1 MVQTQSAELL
11 PGIPVDSVIFSAEA
25 ALRLYAYRIVGTL
38 PCDETSIGFYLSVL
52 SEAEVLSLIG
62 FIREHSSPKADS
74 FATGQW
80 QSRFMVNSILSRIY
94 ENQDDLTPRDALGY
108 IKALLEPSLAPSVLP
123 DPLPEALAYLVRIF
137 KLSPA
142 ELEVLT
148 FLFLTKVSEPL
159 KELGKSL
166 SLTKRTSFISR
177 CTGIAVLEINSILAE
192 ASPLFTLGLLLPD
205 SYDVVGCSLADPITR
220 SFLGTAP
227 VPFHASYTK
236 PCSPSPFALDSFSVD
251 AEDLGIVSRMLSA
264 PRPCNILLYGEPGT
278 GKSEFSKAIVASCGK
293 KAYSLNLPLAE
304 RGAVDRRFALQLVTR
319 TIDPEHEILII
330 DEADSI
336 LNTRTRYDG
345 HDLVD
350 KAWLNIFLDAVP
362 CMIIWISNT
371 LGFSHDSA
379 RRRFA
384 YSIRFGSLS
393 AKARRLA
400 WASVLSTSTGPE
412 LVSPRFIQDASR
424 RFEINTAGIAQA
436 VAVYHSIDP
445 EGSLPEPERERVLTR
460 LLANHQEL
468 LSGSKPLPPLSVAYA
483 YDPSVLN
490 TDVPPEAI
498 LGAIGDFY
506 ARRQPGDRF
515 SMNLLFHGLPGT
527 GKTEFARYLA
537 DTLDRALIQKRAS
550 DLLSMWVG
558 GTEKAIGG
566 AFAQAEDSDAIL
578 LLDEADSLF
587 LNREHAQYSWERSQT
602 NELLTRMEA
611 YSGVLVCCTNLLKN
625 LDSAVL
631 RRFAFKVAFQPLTE
645 EGRIALFERYFPAAL
660 LSLEARTSIAAL
672 TMLTPGDFKAILSRT
687 RFLCGLSAED
697 LIHEL
702 EEECSYKG
710 MRSMIG
716 FHG

>member
-1 MVQTQSAELL
+1 MSRTQPAELL
-11 PGIPVDSVIFSAEA
+11 PGIPGDSGIFPAEA
-25 ALRLYAYRIVGTL
+25 ALRLYAYRIIDTL
-38 PCDETSIGFYLSVL
+38 PCDETSMGFYLSVL
-52 SEAEVLSLIG
+52 SEAEVVSLIG

-94 ENQDDLTPRDALGY
+94 ENQDSFSPRDALGY
-108 IKALLEPSLAPSVLP
+108 LKALLEPSLAPSVLT

-166 SLTKRTSFISR
+166 SLTKRTSFISH
-177 CTGIAVLEINSILAE
+177 CTGLAVLEINGILAE

-205 SYDVVGCSLADPITR
+205 SYEVVGCSLAEPIVR

-236 PCSPSPFALDSFSVD
+236 PCSPSPFALDSFGVNS
-251 AEDLGIVSRMLSA
+251 EDLGIVSRMLSTL
-264 PRPCNILLYGEPGT
+264 RPCNILLYGEPGT

-293 KAYSLNLPLAE
+293 KAYFLNLPLAE
-304 RGAVDRRFALQLVTR
+304 RGAIDRRFALQLVTR
-319 TIDPEHEILII
+319 TIDPEHEVLII

-336 LNTRTRYDG
+336 LNTKTRYDG

-362 CMIIWISNT
+362 CTIIWISNT
-371 LGFSHDSA
+371 LGLSHDSA

-400 WASVLSTSTGPE
+400 WASVLPTVTGPE

-424 RFEINTAGIAQA
+424 RFEVNTAGIAQA
-436 VAVYHSIDP
+436 VAVYRSIDP
-445 EGSLPEPERERVLTR
+445 EGSLPEHERERVLSR

-468 LSGSKPLPPLSVAYA
+468 LSGSKPLPPLSVADA

-490 TDVPPEAI
+490 TDVPPAAILEAI
-498 LGAIGDFY
+498 GKFY
-506 ARRQPGDRF
+506 SRRQPGDRF

-537 DTLDRALIQKRAS
+537 HTLDRELIQKRAS

-558 GTEKAIGG
+558 GTEKAIAG
-566 AFAQAEDSDAIL
+566 AFAQAEDADAIL
-578 LLDEADSLF
+578 LLDEADSFF
-587 LNREHAQYSWERSQT
+587 LNREHSQYSWERSQT

-645 EGRIALFERYFPAAL
+645 EGRVVLFERFFPSV
-660 LSLEARTSIAAL
+660 SLTGEARTRLSTL
-672 TMLTPGDFKAILSRT
+672 TILTPGDFKAVLSRT
-687 RFLCGLSAED
+687 HFSSGLLAE
-697 LIHEL
+697 EL
-702 EEECSYKG
+702 LHKLEVECSYKHTCI
-710 MRSMIG
+710 SIG
-716 FHG
+716 FHV

>member
-1 MVQTQSAELL
+1 MVQTQSTELL
-11 PGIPVDSVIFSAEA
+11 PGIPVDSVIFSADA
-25 ALRLYAYRIVGTL
+25 ALRLYAYRIIDSL
-38 PCDETSIGFYLSVL
+38 PCDETSMGFYLSVL

-62 FIREHSSPKADS
+62 FIRARSSSKADS
-74 FATGQW
+74 FTTGQW

-177 CTGIAVLEINSILAE
+177 CTGIAVLKINSILAE

-205 SYDVVGCSLADPITR
+205 SYDIVGCSLAEPIMR

-236 PCSPSPFALDSFSVD
+236 PCSPSPFALDSFGVNS
-251 AEDLGIVSRMLSA
+251 EDLGIVLRMLSA
-264 PRPCNILLYGEPGT
+264 FRPCNILLYGEPGT

-293 KAYSLNLPLAE
+293 KAYFLNLPLAE

-319 TIDPEHEILII
+319 TIDPEHEVLII

-345 HDLVD
+345 HDLID

-362 CMIIWISNT
+362 CTIIWISNT
-371 LGFSHDSA
+371 LSFSHDSA

-400 WASVLSTSTGPE
+400 WSSVLSASTGLE
-412 LVSPRFIQDASR
+412 LVSPGFIQDASR
-424 RFEINTAGIAQA
+424 RFEVNTAGIAQA
-436 VAVYHSIDP
+436 VAVYRSIDP
-445 EGSLPEPERERVLTR
+445 EGSLPEPERERVLSR

-468 LSGSKPLPPLSVAYA
+468 LSGSKPLPPLSVADA

-490 TDVPPEAI
+490 TDVPPAAILEAI
-498 LGAIGDFY
+498 GAFY

-537 DTLDRALIQKRAS
+537 DSLDREFIQKRAS

-558 GTEKAIGG
+558 GTEKAIAD

-587 LNREHAQYSWERSQT
+587 LNREHAQHSWERSQT

-611 YSGVLVCCTNLLKN
+611 YSGTLICCTNLLEK
-625 LDSAVL
+625 LDHAAL
-631 RRFAFKVAFQPLTE
+631 RRFSFKISFKPLTQ
-645 EGRIALFERYFPAAL
+645 EGRLILFERYFPSVPLTGDTRVRLAAL
-660 LSLEARTSIAAL
+660 PV
-672 TMLTPGDFKAILSRT
+672 LTPGDFKAVLSRI
-687 RFLCGLSAED
+687 RFNAD
-697 LIHEL
+697 LPPAAIIDEL
-702 EEECSYKG
+702 EAECSYKKPV
-710 MRSMIG
+710 STIG
-716 FHG
+716 FQP

>member
-1 MVQTQSAELL
+1 M
-11 PGIPVDSVIFSAEA
+11 
-25 ALRLYAYRIVGTL
+25 
-38 PCDETSIGFYLSVL
+38 GFYLSVL

-62 FIREHSSPKADS
+62 FIREHSLPKADS

-80 QSRFMVNSILSRIY
+80 QSRFMVNSILSRVY
-94 ENQDDLTPRDALGY
+94 ENQDGLSPRDALGY

-177 CTGIAVLEINSILAE
+177 CTGLAVLEINGILAE

-205 SYDVVGCSLADPITR
+205 SYDVVGCSLAEPITR

-236 PCSPSPFALDSFSVD
+236 PCSPSPFALDSFGVNS
-251 AEDLGIVSRMLSA
+251 EDLGIVSRMLSA

-293 KAYSLNLPLAE
+293 KAYFLNLPLAE
-304 RGAVDRRFALQLVTR
+304 RGVVDRRFALQLVTR
-319 TIDPEHEILII
+319 TIDPEHEVLII

-336 LNTRTRYDG
+336 LNTKTRYDG
-345 HDLVD
+345 HDLID
-350 KAWLNIFLDAVP
+350 KAWLNIFLDAAP
-362 CMIIWISNT
+362 CTIIWISNT

-393 AKARRLA
+393 AKARRMA
-400 WASVLSTSTGPE
+400 WSSVLSASTGPE

-424 RFEINTAGIAQA
+424 RFEVNTAGIAQA

-468 LSGSKPLPPLSVAYA
+468 LSGSKPLPPLSVADA

-498 LGAIGDFY
+498 LGAVDAFY
-506 ARRQPGDRF
+506 ARRLPGDRF

-537 DTLDRALIQKRAS
+537 DTLDRELIQKRAS

-558 GTEKAIGG
+558 GTEKAIAG
-566 AFAQAEDSDAIL
+566 AFTQAEESDAIL

-587 LNREHAQYSWERSQT
+587 LNREHAQYPWERSQT
-602 NELLTRMEA
+602 NELLTRMEG
-611 YSGVLVCCTNLLKN
+611 YSGVLVCSTNLLKN

-645 EGRIALFERYFPAAL
+645 KGRFTLFERYFPSI
-660 LSLEARTSIAAL
+660 SLTGEACARLAAL
-672 TMLTPGDFKAILSRT
+672 TMLTPGDFKAVLSRV
-687 RFLCGLSAED
+687 RFAAGMNAES
-697 LIHEL
+697 LVFEF
-702 EEECSYKG
+702 EAECSYKKAVTN
-710 MRSMIG
+710 IG
-716 FHG
+716 FQT

>member
-1 MVQTQSAELL
+1 MSRTQSAELL

-25 ALRLYAYRIVGTL
+25 ALRLYAYRIVDTL
-38 PCDETSIGFYLSVL
+38 PCDETSMGFYLSVL
-52 SEAEVLSLIG
+52 SEAEVLSLIS

-80 QSRFMVNSILSRIY
+80 QSRFMVNSILSRVY
-94 ENQDDLTPRDALGY
+94 ENQDGFSPRDALGC
-108 IKALLEPSLAPSVLP
+108 IKALLEPGLAPSVLP
-123 DPLPEALAYLVRIF
+123 DPLPEALGYLVHIF
-137 KLSPA
+137 KVSPA

-148 FLFLTKVSEPL
+148 FLFLTKVSDPL

-177 CTGIAVLEINSILAE
+177 CTGIAVLKINSILAE
-192 ASPLFTLGLLLPD
+192 ASPLFTLGLLVPD

-227 VPFHASYTK
+227 VPFHAAYTK
-236 PCSPSPFALDSFSVD
+236 TCSPSPFALDSFSVD

-293 KAYSLNLPLAE
+293 KAYFLNLPLAE

-319 TIDPEHEILII
+319 TIDPEHEVLII

-336 LNTRTRYDG
+336 LNTKTRYDG

-350 KAWLNIFLDAVP
+350 KAWLNIFLDSVP
-362 CMIIWISNT
+362 CTIIWISNT
-371 LGFSHDSA
+371 LGLSHDSA
-379 RRRFA
+379 RRRFS

-400 WASVLSTSTGPE
+400 WSSALISSTGPE

-424 RFEINTAGIAQA
+424 RFEVNTAGIAQA

-445 EGSLPEPERERVLTR
+445 EGSLPEPEREKVLSR

-468 LSGSKPLPPLSVAYA
+468 LSGSKPRPPLSVAEA
-483 YDPSVLN
+483 YDPTVLN

-506 ARRQPGDRF
+506 TRRLPGDQF

-527 GKTEFARYLA
+527 GKTEFAHYLA
-537 DTLDRALIQKRAS
+537 DTLDRELIQKRAS

-558 GTEKAIGG
+558 GTEKAIAG
-566 AFAQAEDSDAIL
+566 AFAQAEESDAIL

-611 YSGVLVCCTNLLKN
+611 YSGVLVCCTNALKN
-625 LDSAVL
+625 LDAAVL
-631 RRFAFKVAFQPLTE
+631 RRFAFKVAFQPLTK
-645 EGRIALFERYFPAAL
+645 EGRIVLFEHFFPSISLTGDAHIRLASL
-660 LSLEARTSIAAL
+660 AMLS
-672 TMLTPGDFKAILSRT
+672 PGDFKAVLSRV
-687 RFLCGLSAED
+687 RFNAD
-697 LIHEL
+697 LPAAAIVDEL
-702 EEECSYKG
+702 EAECSYKK
-710 MRSMIG
+710 SASTIG
-716 FHG
+716 FRR

>member
-1 MVQTQSAELL
+1 MSRTQPVELL
-11 PGIPVDSVIFSAEA
+11 PGIPVDSGIFPAEA

-38 PCDETSIGFYLSVL
+38 PCDETSMGFYLSVL
-52 SEAEVLSLIG
+52 SEAEVVSLLA
-62 FIREHSSPKADS
+62 FIREHASTKSDS
-74 FATGQW
+74 FTSGQW

-94 ENQDDLTPRDALGY
+94 ENQDSFSPRDALGY
-108 IKALLEPSLAPSVLP
+108 IKALLEPGLAPSVLP
-123 DPLPEALAYLVRIF
+123 NPLPEALGYLARIF
-137 KLSPA
+137 KLSTA

-148 FLFLTKVSEPL
+148 FLFLTKVSELL

-166 SLTKRTSFISR
+166 SLTKRTYFISR
-177 CTGIAVLEINSILAE
+177 CTGLAVLEINGILAE

-205 SYDVVGCSLADPITR
+205 SYDVVGCSLADPISR

-236 PCSPSPFALDSFSVD
+236 PCNPSPFALDSFSVD
-251 AEDLGIVSRMLSA
+251 AEDLGIVSHMLSA

-293 KAYSLNLPLAE
+293 KAYFLNLPLAE

-319 TIDPEHEILII
+319 TIDPEHEVLII

-345 HDLVD
+345 HELVD
-350 KAWLNIFLDAVP
+350 KAWLNIFLDKVP
-362 CMIIWISNT
+362 CAIIWISNT
-371 LGFSHDSA
+371 LWFSHDSV

-400 WASVLSTSTGPE
+400 WSSVLISSTGPE
-412 LVSPRFIQDASR
+412 LFSPRFIQDTSR
-424 RFEINTAGIAQA
+424 RFEVNTAGIAQA

-468 LSGSKPLPPLSVAYA
+468 LSGSKPLPPLSVADA
-483 YDPSVLN
+483 YDPTVLN
-490 TDVPPEAI
+490 TDVPPAAI
-498 LGAIGDFY
+498 LASIGEFY
-506 ARRQPGDRF
+506 ARRLPGDRF

-537 DTLDRALIQKRAS
+537 DALDRELIQKRAS

-558 GTEKAIGG
+558 GTEKAIAW
-566 AFAQAEDSDAIL
+566 AFSQAEDSDSIL
-578 LLDEADSLF
+578 LLDECDTLF
-587 LNREHAQYSWERSQT
+587 LNREHVQHSWERSQT
-602 NELLTRMEA
+602 NELLTRMEV
-611 YSGVLVCCTNLLKN
+611 YSGVLICCTNLLKN

-631 RRFAFKVAFQPLTE
+631 RRFAFKVAFKPLTKD
-645 EGRIALFERYFPAAL
+645 GRIALFKCYFPSVSLTGAAH
-660 LSLEARTSIAAL
+660 ARLAAL
-672 TMLTPGDFKAILSRT
+672 TMLTPGDFKAVLSRV
-687 RFLCGLSAED
+687 RFIAGMCAEF
-697 LIHEL
+697 LVAEL
-702 EEECSYKG
+702 EAECSYKLS
-710 MRSMIG
+710 RATIG
-716 FHG
+716 FHA

>member
-1 MVQTQSAELL
+1 MSRTQSDGLL
-11 PGIPVDSVIFSAEA
+11 PGIPIDSGIFPAEA
-25 ALRLYAYRIVGTL
+25 ALRLYAYHIIDWL
-38 PCDETSIGFYLSVL
+38 PCDETSMGFYLSVL
-52 SEAEVLSLIG
+52 SEAEVVSLLA
-62 FIREHSSPKADS
+62 FIREHASTKSDS
-74 FATGQW
+74 FTTGQW

-94 ENQDDLTPRDALGY
+94 ENQDSFSPRDALGY
-108 IKALLEPSLAPSVLP
+108 LKALLEPSLAPSVLP
-123 DPLPEALAYLVRIF
+123 DPLPEALAYLIRIF
-137 KLSPA
+137 KLSPT

-148 FLFLTKVSEPL
+148 FLFITKVSEPL

-166 SLTKRTSFISR
+166 SLTKRTSFISS
-177 CTGIAVLEINSILAE
+177 CTGIPVPEINGILAE

-205 SYDVVGCSLADPITR
+205 SYDIVGCSLADPITR

-236 PCSPSPFALDSFSVD
+236 TCSRSSFALDSFGVSS
-251 AEDLGIVSRMLSA
+251 EDLGIVSRMLSA

-293 KAYSLNLPLAE
+293 KAYFLNLPLAE

-336 LNTRTRYDG
+336 LNTKTRYDG
-345 HDLVD
+345 HDLID

-362 CMIIWISNT
+362 CTIIWISNT

-400 WASVLSTSTGPE
+400 WSSVLSAATATD
-412 LVSPRFIQDASR
+412 LVLPRFIQDASR
-424 RFEINTAGIAQA
+424 RFEVNTAGIAQA
-436 VAVYHSIDP
+436 VAVYRSIDP
-445 EGSLPEPERERVLTR
+445 EGSLPEPEREELLTR

-468 LSGSKPLPPLSVAYA
+468 LSGSKPLPPLSVADA

-498 LGAIGDFY
+498 LAAIGEFY

-527 GKTEFARYLA
+527 GKTEFAHYLA
-537 DTLDRALIQKRAS
+537 DALDRELIQKRAS

-558 GTEKAIGG
+558 GTEKAIAG

-587 LNREHAQYSWERSQT
+587 LNREHSQYSWERSQT

-611 YSGVLVCCTNLLKN
+611 YSGVLVCCTNILKN

-645 EGRIALFERYFPAAL
+645 EGRLVLFERFFPSVSLTGETRARL
-660 LSLEARTSIAAL
+660 VGLSF
-672 TMLTPGDFKAILSRT
+672 LTPGDFKAVLSRV
-687 RFLCGLSAED
+687 RFNDNMSTEALVA
-697 LIHEL
+697 EL
-702 EEECSYKG
+702 EAECSYKNPVTN
-710 MRSMIG
+710 IG
-716 FHG
+716 FRT

>member
-1 MVQTQSAELL
+1 MVQTQSAVLL
-11 PGIPVDSVIFSAEA
+11 PGISGDSGIFPAEA
-25 ALRLYAYRIVGTL
+25 ALRLYAYRIIDFL
-38 PCDETSIGFYLSVL
+38 PCDETSMGFYLSVL
-52 SEAEVLSLIG
+52 SEAEVVSLIG
-62 FIREHSSPKADS
+62 FIREHSSPKAES

-166 SLTKRTSFISR
+166 SLTRRTSFISH
-177 CTGIAVLEINSILAE
+177 CTGLAVLEINGILAE

-205 SYDVVGCSLADPITR
+205 SYDVVGCTLAEPITR

-236 PCSPSPFALDSFSVD
+236 PCSPSPFALDSFSVNS
-251 AEDLGIVSRMLSA
+251 EDLGIVSRMLSA

-293 KAYSLNLPLAE
+293 KAYFLNLPLAE

-362 CMIIWISNT
+362 CTIIWISNT

-384 YSIRFGSLS
+384 YSVRFGSLS
-393 AKARRLA
+393 TKARRLA
-400 WASVLSTSTGPE
+400 WSSILTAATATG

-424 RFEINTAGIAQA
+424 RFEVNTAGIAQA
-436 VAVYHSIDP
+436 VAVYRSIDP
-445 EGSLPEPERERVLTR
+445 EGSLLEPERERVLTR

-468 LSGSKPLPPLSVAYA
+468 LSGSKPLPPLSVADA

-490 TDVPPEAI
+490 TDTPPAAILEAI
-498 LGAIGDFY
+498 GEFY

-537 DTLDRALIQKRAS
+537 DTLDRELIQKRAS

-558 GTEKAIGG
+558 GTEKAIAG
-566 AFAQAEDSDAIL
+566 AFAKAEDSDAIL

-587 LNREHAQYSWERSQT
+587 LNREHSQYSWERSQT
-602 NELLTRMEA
+602 NELLTRMEG
-611 YSGVLVCCTNLLKN
+611 YSGVLICCTNLLKN

-631 RRFAFKVAFQPLTE
+631 RRFAFKVAFQPLTK
-645 EGRIALFERYFPAAL
+645 EGRLVLFERYFPSAL
-660 LSLEARTSIAAL
+660 LTEEGRARLAAFSLL
-672 TMLTPGDFKAILSRT
+672 TTGDFRAVLSRV
-687 RFLCGLSAED
+687 RFNTNPSAEF
-697 LIHEL
+697 LVHEL
-702 EEECSYKG
+702 EIECSYKKPVL
-710 MRSMIG
+710 SIG
-716 FHG
+716 FRK

>member
-1 MVQTQSAELL
+1 MSRTQPAGLL
-11 PGIPVDSVIFSAEA
+11 PGIPVDSGIFPAEA
-25 ALRLYAYRIVGTL
+25 ALRLYAYRIVDAL
-38 PCDETSIGFYLSVL
+38 PCDETSMGFYLSVL
-52 SEAEVLSLIG
+52 SEAEVLSLLG
-62 FIREHSSPKADS
+62 FIREHASSKADS
-74 FATGQW
+74 FASGQW
-80 QSRFMVNSILSRIY
+80 QSRFMVNSILSRVY
-94 ENQDDLTPRDALGY
+94 ENQDDLSPRDALGY
-108 IKALLEPSLAPSVLP
+108 LKALLEPSLTPSVLP
-123 DPLPEALAYLVRIF
+123 NPLFEALAYLIRIF

-142 ELEVLT
+142 ELEVLA

-177 CTGIAVLEINSILAE
+177 CTGLAVLEINGILAE

-236 PCSPSPFALDSFSVD
+236 TCSQSPFALDSFGVNP
-251 AEDLGIVSRMLSA
+251 EDLGIVSRMLSA

-278 GKSEFSKAIVASCGK
+278 GKSEFSKAIVAASGK
-293 KAYSLNLPLAE
+293 KAYFLNLPLAE

-319 TIDPEHEILII
+319 TIDPEHEVLII

-345 HDLVD
+345 HDLID

-362 CMIIWISNT
+362 CTIIWISNT

-384 YSIRFGSLS
+384 YSIRFSSLS

-400 WASVLSTSTGPE
+400 WTSVLSASTGPE

-424 RFEINTAGIAQA
+424 RFEVNTAGIAQA

-445 EGSLPEPERERVLTR
+445 EGSLPEPEREKVLTR

-468 LSGSKPLPPLSVAYA
+468 LSGSKPLPPLSVADA

-490 TDVPPEAI
+490 TDVPPAAI
-498 LGAIGDFY
+498 LGALGEFY

-537 DTLDRALIQKRAS
+537 DALDRELIQKRAS

-558 GTEKAIGG
+558 GTEKAI
-566 AFAQAEDSDAIL
+566 AASFAQAEDSDAIL

-587 LNREHAQYSWERSQT
+587 LNREHVQYSWERSQT

-631 RRFAFKVAFQPLTE
+631 RRFAFKVAFRPLSE
-645 EGRIALFERYFPAAL
+645 EGRFVLFESYFPSF
-660 LSLEARTSIAAL
+660 SLTGEARARLGGLSF
-672 TMLTPGDFKAILSRT
+672 LTPGDFKAVLSRV
-687 RFLCGLSAED
+687 RFIADMNAMALVDELAAE
-697 LIHEL
+697 
-702 EEECSYKG
+702 CYYKKPAA
-710 MRSMIG
+710 MIG
-716 FHG
+716 FKV